1 MLWIQTFRNSCAL
14 YAHVLEGSQIVINDV
29 NNIHIE
35 DVWQFCNCNGN
46 ISAADE
52 YLPRGPL
59 LWRARANPLPRA
71 QPWK

>member
-52 YLPRGPL
+52 YLSPVHAPGST
-59 LWRARANPLPRA
+59 RANPLPRP